1 MASAQDLYKWNPL
14 QGQYS
19 GSTNAIRAAQS
30 IGTALENL
38 GVRGNDIANVFAE
51 RAKRIQD
58 EERAYN
64 NAQVASRLNQI
75 NSVEDY
81 KNAQAEG
88 LFDPAYWRNQH
99 GDNFNYKEFTDLVA
113 NIPKNLK
120 ERGGSLDE
128 ALAYTP
134 DAKIA
139 MANVAVPA
147 AIGDSKSW
155 SEVITNNVGVLPLSF
170 VSKQAADFPNNVTNA
185 GTLAINKAN
194 QQLNERKFDSLEAE
208 KASAE
213 IQTLFGEFEDVL
225 QKQQGQAQG
234 VSSFLG
240 ELGGANIF
248 DKDGNVLL
256 GGETALGNYYN
267 KASGLGF
274 VGSPEAFRD
283 ALKNGTL
290 SASSFNSPISLIT
303 DKLNV
308 ARARI
313 NASPYLRNIYGAKL
327 DNYTKQFAK
336 FSPKLNSINPTEIQ
350 QPTALGRSGQ
360 QQQAA
365 QNQGQVVQ
373 GQAGSVQGGIQG
385 ATSSPN
391 SINLGAIFDSNNPEA
406 GTKLAASMVSLNLGT
421 SPQIPPLRA
430 GTALSVLPDA
440 VDKLAKDGS
449 FGKVASGDVDYTKEF
464 EGLGLRQGDAKNIQA
479 SYRDS
484 VNKFKAQ
491 MRIAAAQHISN
502 RTQLD
507 VKAADKLFNAFQDG
521 SVPDKIKKE
530 FGYKNKE
537 ELIEAIQYKLKDAK
551 SPSDINGMIDDLFKP
566 LVNVNW
572 NDTKATG
579 YRSEIM
585 SRVHTAIASGNY
597 NPEHIAMLVN
607 LVGKSKM
614 EDNVAFAGFYTTDAG
629 NTLKA
634 SVAATGAF
642 GIGTFKYMKDL
653 AYRMREN
660 DNYFDSK
667 GFKAAFYNRKISTK
681 DFSSRPI
688 TIHGNSKTEE
698 VSNTVNPAARKAVQD
713 ASNQANATFG
723 NWKRNL
729 VYETDTSR

>member
-1 MASAQDLYKWNPL
+1 MASAQELYRWNPL

-30 IGTALENL
+30 IGTALDNL

-58 EERAYN
+58 EEQAYN
-64 NAQVASRLNQI
+64 NAQIASRLNQI

-88 LFDPAYWRNQH
+88 LFDPTYLHNQY
-99 GDNFNYKEFTDLVA
+99 GGNFNYKEFTDLIA
-113 NIPKNLK
+113 NMPKNLK
-120 ERGGSLDE
+120 ERGGNLDE
-128 ALAYTP
+128 ALAYNP
-134 DAKIA
+134 DAKVA
-139 MANVAVPA
+139 MANAATSA
-147 AIGDSKSW
+147 AIGDKAGW
-155 SEVITNNVGVLPLSF
+155 LKNITENAGILPASF
-170 VSKQAADFPNNVTNA
+170 VSKNSAEFPGNVINA
-185 GTLAINKAN
+185 GTLEVNKRA
-194 QQLNERKFDSLEAE
+194 QDLNERRQDSLEAE
-208 KASAE
+208 KATVE
-213 IQTLFGEFEDVL
+213 IQSMFDELGDAIKNQE
-225 QKQQGQAQG
+225 GHAQT
-234 VSSFLG
+234 VTSLLG
-240 ELGGANIF
+240 EIGGANIF
-248 DKDGNVLL
+248 DKDGNVVV
-256 GGETALGNYYN
+256 GGETSISNLYT
-267 KASGLGF
+267 KAAGAGF
-274 VGSPEAFRD
+274 IGSPEAFRE
-283 ALKNGTL
+283 ALRNGTL
-290 SASSFNSPISLIT
+290 SASSFSSPVSLAT

-308 ARARI
+308 LRARI
-313 NASPYLRNIYGAKL
+313 NASPYLSNIFGTKL
-327 DNYTKQFAK
+327 NEYTKQFAK
-336 FSPKLNSINPTEIQ
+336 FSPRLSSIEPTQVQ
-350 QPTALGRSGQ
+350 QPTALGRGGQ
-360 QQQAA
+360 QQQVA
-365 QNQGQVVQ
+365 QGQV
-373 GQAGSVQGGIQG
+373 GAVQGGTQG
-385 ATSSPN
+385 GTSSPN

-421 SPQIPPLRA
+421 SPQIPPLSP
-430 GTALSVLPDA
+430 GTALSALPDA
-440 VDKLAKDGS
+440 IDNLAAKGSMGEVKSGGVDFTS
-449 FGKVASGDVDYTKEF
+449 EF
-464 EGLGLRQGDAKNIQA
+464 NGWGLRQGDAKNLQA

-491 MRIAAAQHISN
+491 MRVAAAQHISN

-537 ELIEAIQYKLKDAK
+537 ELIEAIQYKLRDAK

-585 SRVHTAIASGNY
+585 SRIHTAVASGNY

-614 EDNVAFAGFYTTDAG
+614 EDNVALFGLYTTDAG

-698 VSNTVNPAARKAVQD
+698 VSSTINPAARKAMQD
-713 ASNQANATFG
+713 AGNQASATYG
-723 NWKRNL
+723 NWKNKV
-729 VYETDTSR
+729 VYETDTPSKK

>member
-1 MASAQDLYKWNPL
+1 MASAQDLYRWNPL

-19 GSTNAIRAAQS
+19 GYTNAIRAAQTM
-30 IGTALENL
+30 GTALENL

-51 RAKRIQD
+51 RAKRMQD

-88 LFDPAYWRNQH
+88 LFDPTYWHSQYGN
-99 GDNFNYKEFTDLVA
+99 NLNYKEFTDLVT
-113 NIPKNLK
+113 NTPKNLK
-120 ERGGSLDE
+120 ERGNNLDE
-128 ALAYTP
+128 ALAYNP
-134 DAKIA
+134 DAKVA
-139 MANVAVPA
+139 MARAAVSA
-147 AIGDSKSW
+147 AIGDTKGW
-155 SEVITNNVGVLPLSF
+155 SEGITNNVGVLPSSF
-170 VSKQAADFPNNVTNA
+170 ISKAAAEFPGNVTNA
-185 GTLAINKAN
+185 RTAAVNEASQALA
-194 QQLNERKFDSLEAE
+194 ERKQDSFEAE
-208 KASAE
+208 KASTE
-213 IQTLFGEFEDVL
+213 INASLDEIGDVIKNQEGHAQTI
-225 QKQQGQAQG
+225 
-234 VSSFLG
+234 SSLLG
-240 ELGGANIF
+240 EIGSTNIF

-256 GGETALGNYYN
+256 GGETAIGNLYN
-267 KASGLGF
+267 KATGAGF
-274 VGSPEAFRD
+274 IGSPEAFRE
-283 ALKNGTL
+283 ALRNGTL
-290 SASSFNSPISLIT
+290 SASSFSSPVSVAT

-308 ARARI
+308 LRARI
-313 NASPYLRNIYGAKL
+313 NASPYLSNIFGSRL
-327 DNYTKQFAK
+327 NEYTKQFAK
-336 FSPKLNSINPTEIQ
+336 FSPKLNSINPTEVQ
-350 QPTALGRSGQ
+350 QPTALGRGGHQ
-360 QQQAA
+360 QQTVQG
-365 QNQGQVVQ
+365 QGQVVQ
-373 GQAGSVQGGIQG
+373 GQTGSVQGGTQG
-385 ATSSPN
+385 TTSSPN

-440 VDKLAKDGS
+440 IDKLAKDGS
-449 FGKVASGDVDYTKEF
+449 FGKVESGGVDYTKEF

-491 MRIAAAQHISN
+491 MRVAAAQHISN

-537 ELIEAIQYKLKDAK
+537 ELIEAIQYKLKNAK
-551 SPSDINGMIDDLFKP
+551 FPSDVNGMIDDLFKP

-585 SRVHTAIASGNY
+585 SRIHTAIASGNY

-723 NWKRNL
+723 DWKRNL

>member
-1 MASAQDLYKWNPL
+1 MASAQELYKLNPL

-19 GSTNAIRAAQS
+19 GFTNAIRAAQS

-75 NSVEDY
+75 NSDEDY

-88 LFDPAYWRNQH
+88 LFDPTYWRNQY
-99 GDNFNYKEFTDLVA
+99 GDNLNYKEFTDLVT
-113 NIPKNLK
+113 NTPKNLK

-134 DAKIA
+134 EAKVA
-139 MANVAVPA
+139 MAKAAVSS
-147 AIGDSKSW
+147 AIGDSKGW
-155 SEVITNNVGVLPLSF
+155 DEVITNNAGVLPS
-170 VSKQAADFPNNVTNA
+170 SYIGKAAADLPSNVTNA

-194 QQLNERKFDSLEAE
+194 QQLNERKFDSAEAE
-208 KASAE
+208 KASTE
-213 IQTLFGEFEDVL
+213 IQTLFDEFEDVL
-225 QKQQGQAQG
+225 QKQQGQAQS

-248 DKDGNVLL
+248 DKDGNILI

-290 SASSFNSPISLIT
+290 SASSFNSPISLAT

-313 NASPYLRNIYGAKL
+313 NANPYLKNIYGAQL
-327 DNYTKQFAK
+327 DKYIKQFER
-336 FSPKLNSINPTEIQ
+336 FSPKLVNINPTEVQ
-350 QPTALGRSGQ
+350 QPTALGRGGQ
-360 QQQAA
+360 QQQAV
-365 QNQGQVVQ
+365 QGQV
-373 GQAGSVQGGIQG
+373 GAVQGGTQG
-385 ATSSPN
+385 GTSSPN
-391 SINLGAIFDSNNPEA
+391 SINLGALFDSNNPEA

-421 SPQIPPLRA
+421 SPQIPPLSP
-430 GTALSVLPDA
+430 GTALSALPDA
-440 VDKLAKDGS
+440 IDNLAAKGSMGEVKSGGVDFTS
-449 FGKVASGDVDYTKEF
+449 EF
-464 EGLGLRQGDAKNIQA
+464 NGWRLRQGDAKNLQA
-479 SYRDS
+479 SLRDS

-491 MRIAAAQHISN
+491 MRVAAAQHISN

-537 ELIEAIQYKLKDAK
+537 ELIEAIQYKLRDAK

-585 SRVHTAIASGNY
+585 NRIHTAAASGNY
-597 NPEHIAMLVN
+597 NPEHIAMLIN

-614 EDNVAFAGFYTTDAG
+614 EDNVALFGLYTTDAG

-642 GIGTFKYMKDL
+642 GIGTFQYMRDL

-698 VSNTVNPAARKAVQD
+698 VSSTINSAARKAMQD
-713 ASNQANATFG
+713 AGNQASATYG
-723 NWKRNL
+723 NWKNKV
-729 VYETDTSR
+729 VYETDTY

>member
-1 MASAQDLYKWNPL
+1 MVSAQELYRWNPL

-19 GSTNAIRAAQS
+19 GYTNAIRAAQT

-88 LFDPAYWRNQH
+88 LFDPSYWRNQY
-99 GDNFNYKEFTDLVA
+99 GDNLNYKEFTDLVT
-113 NIPKNLK
+113 NTPKNLK

-128 ALAYTP
+128 ALAYNP
-134 DAKIA
+134 DAKVA
-139 MANVAVPA
+139 MANAATTA
-147 AIGDSKSW
+147 AIGDTTGWLKNITASK
-155 SEVITNNVGVLPLSF
+155 ELLPASF
-170 VSKQAADFPNNVTNA
+170 INKVAADLPGNVTNA
-185 GTLAINKAN
+185 RTASVNEASQALA
-194 QQLNERKFDSLEAE
+194 ERKQDSLEAE

-213 IQTLFGEFEDVL
+213 IQSMFNELGDAIKNQE
-225 QKQQGQAQG
+225 GHAQTIT
-234 VSSFLG
+234 SLLG
-240 ELGGANIF
+240 EIGGTNIF
-248 DKDGNVLL
+248 DKDGNVLV
-256 GGETALGNYYN
+256 GGETAIGNLYN
-267 KASGLGF
+267 KAAGAGF
-274 VGSPEAFRD
+274 IGSPEAFRE
-283 ALKNGTL
+283 ALRNGTL
-290 SASSFNSPISLIT
+290 SASSFSSPVSLAT

-308 ARARI
+308 LRARI
-313 NASPYLRNIYGAKL
+313 NASPYLSNMFGAKL
-327 DNYTKQFAK
+327 GEYTKQFEK
-336 FSPKLNSINPTEIQ
+336 FSPRLSKLEPTQVQ
-350 QPTALGRSGQ
+350 QPTALGRGGQ
-360 QQQAA
+360 QQQAV
-365 QNQGQVVQ
+365 QGQV
-373 GQAGSVQGGIQG
+373 GAVQGGTQG
-385 ATSSPN
+385 GTNSPN

-440 VDKLAKDGS
+440 IDNLAAKGSMGEVKSGGVDFTS
-449 FGKVASGDVDYTKEF
+449 EF
-464 EGLGLRQGDAKNIQA
+464 NGWGLRQGDAKNLQA

-491 MRIAAAQHISN
+491 MRVAAAQHISN

-537 ELIEAIQYKLKDAK
+537 ELIEAIQYKLRDAK

-585 SRVHTAIASGNY
+585 NRIHTAVASGNY
-597 NPEHIAMLVN
+597 NPEHIAMLIN

-614 EDNVAFAGFYTTDAG
+614 EDNVALFGLYTTDAG

-642 GIGTFKYMKDL
+642 GIGTFQYMRDL

-713 ASNQANATFG
+713 ANNQANATYG
-723 NWKRNL
+723 SWKRNL

>member
-19 GSTNAIRAAQS
+19 GYTNAIRAAQTM
-30 IGTALENL
+30 GTALENL

-88 LFDPAYWRNQH
+88 LFDPTYWRNQY
-99 GDNFNYKEFTDLVA
+99 GDNFNYKEFTDLVT
-113 NIPKNLK
+113 NTPKNLK

-134 DAKIA
+134 DAKVA
-139 MANVAVPA
+139 MANAAIPA
-147 AIGDSKSW
+147 AIGDSKGW
-155 SEVITNNVGVLPLSF
+155 SEVITNNAGVLPSSF

-240 ELGGANIF
+240 ELSGANIF
-248 DKDGNVLL
+248 NKDGNVLL

-327 DNYTKQFAK
+327 DDYTKQFAK
-336 FSPKLNSINPTEIQ
+336 FSPKLNSINPTEVQ
-350 QPTALGRSGQ
+350 QPTALGRGGQ
-360 QQQAA
+360 QQQAV
-365 QNQGQVVQ
+365 QGQGQVVQ
-373 GQAGSVQGGIQG
+373 GQAGSVQGGTQS
-385 ATSSPN
+385 ATNSPN

-421 SPQIPPLRA
+421 SPQIPPLKA

-440 VDKLAKDGS
+440 IDKLAKDGS

-491 MRIAAAQHISN
+491 MRVAAAQHISN

-698 VSNTVNPAARKAVQD
+698 VSNTVNPTARKAVQD

>member
-1 MASAQDLYKWNPL
+1 MASAQELYRWNPL

-30 IGTALENL
+30 IGTALDNL

-58 EERAYN
+58 EEQAYN
-64 NAQVASRLNQI
+64 NAQIASRLNQI
-75 NSVEDY
+75 NSAEDY
-81 KNAQAEG
+81 RNAQAEG
-88 LFDPAYWRNQH
+88 LFDPTYWFNKYGNRV
-99 GDNFNYKEFTDLVA
+99 NYKEFTDLVT
-113 NIPKNLK
+113 NTPKNLK

-134 DAKIA
+134 DAKVA
-139 MANVAVPA
+139 MAQAAASA
-147 AIGDSKSW
+147 AIGDAKGW
-155 SEVITNNVGVLPLSF
+155 TEGITKDASILPASF
-170 VSKQAADFPNNVTNA
+170 VSKNSAELPGNVVNA

-194 QQLNERKFDSLEAE
+194 QQLNERKFDSAEAE

-225 QKQQGQAQG
+225 QKQQRQAQG

-248 DKDGNVLL
+248 DKDGNVLV

-267 KASGLGF
+267 KASSLGF

-290 SASSFNSPISLIT
+290 SASSFNSPISLAT

-308 ARARI
+308 AKARI
-313 NASPYLRNIYGAKL
+313 NANPYLRNIYGAQL
-327 DNYTKQFAK
+327 DKYIKQFER
-336 FSPKLNSINPTEIQ
+336 FSPKLANINPTEVQ
-350 QPTALGRSGQ
+350 QPTALGRGGQ
-360 QQQAA
+360 QQQAV
-365 QNQGQVVQ
+365 QGQV
-373 GQAGSVQGGIQG
+373 GAVQGGTQG
-385 ATSSPN
+385 GTSSPN
-391 SINLGAIFDSNNPEA
+391 SINLGALFDSNNPEA
-406 GTKLAASMVSLNLGT
+406 GTKLAASMVSLNLDT
-421 SPQIPPLRA
+421 SPQIPPLSP
-430 GTALSVLPDA
+430 GTALSALPDA
-440 VDKLAKDGS
+440 IDNLAAKGSMGEVKSGGVDFTS
-449 FGKVASGDVDYTKEF
+449 EF
-464 EGLGLRQGDAKNIQA
+464 NGWRLRQGDAKNLQA
-479 SYRDS
+479 SLRDS

-491 MRIAAAQHISN
+491 MRVAAAQHISN

-537 ELIEAIQYKLKDAK
+537 ELIEAIQYKLRDAK

-585 SRVHTAIASGNY
+585 NRIHTAVASGNY

-614 EDNVAFAGFYTTDAG
+614 EDNVALFGLYTTDAG

-698 VSNTVNPAARKAVQD
+698 VSYTVNPAARKAMQD
-713 ASNQANATFG
+713 AGNQASATHG
-723 NWKRNL
+723 NWKNKV
-729 VYETDTSR
+729 VYETDTP

>member
-1 MASAQDLYKWNPL
+1 MASAQGLYKWNPL

-58 EERAYN
+58 EEQAYT
-64 NAQVASRLNQI
+64 NAQIASRLNQI

-88 LFDPAYWRNQH
+88 LLDPTYWYNKYGNRP
-99 GDNFNYKEFTDLVA
+99 NYKEFTDLVT
-113 NIPKNLK
+113 NTPKNLK

-134 DAKIA
+134 EAKVA
-139 MANVAVPA
+139 MAKAAVSS
-147 AIGDSKSW
+147 AIGDSKGW
-155 SEVITNNVGVLPLSF
+155 DEVITNNVGVLPS
-170 VSKQAADFPNNVTNA
+170 SYIGKAAADLPSNVTNA

-194 QQLNERKFDSLEAE
+194 QQLNERKFDSAEAE

-225 QKQQGQAQG
+225 QKQQVQAQG

-240 ELGGANIF
+240 ELGGASIF
-248 DKDGNVLL
+248 DKDGNVLV

-267 KASGLGF
+267 KASSLGF

-290 SASSFNSPISLIT
+290 SASSFNSPISLAT

-308 ARARI
+308 ARAQI
-313 NASPYLRNIYGAKL
+313 NANPYLRNIYGAQL
-327 DNYTKQFAK
+327 DKYIKQFER
-336 FSPKLNSINPTEIQ
+336 FSPKLVNINPTEVQ
-350 QPTALGRSGQ
+350 QPTALGRGGQ
-360 QQQAA
+360 QQQAV
-365 QNQGQVVQ
+365 QGQV
-373 GQAGSVQGGIQG
+373 GAVQGGTQG
-385 ATSSPN
+385 GTSSPN
-391 SINLGAIFDSNNPEA
+391 SINLGALFDSNNPEA

-421 SPQIPPLRA
+421 SPQIPPLSP
-430 GTALSVLPDA
+430 GTALSALPDA
-440 VDKLAKDGS
+440 IDNLAAKGSMGEVKSGGVDFTS
-449 FGKVASGDVDYTKEF
+449 EF
-464 EGLGLRQGDAKNIQA
+464 NGWRLRQGDAKNLQA
-479 SYRDS
+479 SLRDS

-491 MRIAAAQHISN
+491 MRVAAAQHISN

-537 ELIEAIQYKLKDAK
+537 ELIEAIQYKLRDAK

-585 SRVHTAIASGNY
+585 NRIHTAAASGNY
-597 NPEHIAMLVN
+597 NPEHIAMLIN

-614 EDNVAFAGFYTTDAG
+614 EDNVALFGLYTTDAG

-642 GIGTFKYMKDL
+642 GIGTFQYMRDL

-729 VYETDTSR
+729 VYEIDTSR

>member
-1 MASAQDLYKWNPL
+1 MASAQELYRWNPL

-19 GSTNAIRAAQS
+19 GSTNAIRAVQS

-58 EERAYN
+58 EEQAYN
-64 NAQVASRLNQI
+64 NAQIASRLSQI

-81 KNAQAEG
+81 RNAQAEG
-88 LFDPAYWRNQH
+88 LFDPTYLYNKFGNRV
-99 GDNFNYKEFTDLVA
+99 NYKEFTDLVT
-113 NIPKNLK
+113 NLPKNLK

-134 DAKIA
+134 NAKVA
-139 MANVAVPA
+139 MANAATSA
-147 AIGDSKSW
+147 AIGDTAGWLKNMTEHS
-155 SEVITNNVGVLPLSF
+155 GVLPASYI
-170 VSKQAADFPNNVTNA
+170 SKAAADLPGNVTNA
-185 GTLAINKAN
+185 RTASVNEASQALA
-194 QQLNERKFDSLEAE
+194 ERKQDSLEAE

-213 IQTLFGEFEDVL
+213 IQSMFDELGDAIKNQERH
-225 QKQQGQAQG
+225 AQTIT
-234 VSSFLG
+234 SLLG
-240 ELGGANIF
+240 EIGGTNIF
-248 DKDGNVLL
+248 DKDGNVLV
-256 GGETALGNYYN
+256 GSETAIGNLYT
-267 KASGLGF
+267 KAAGAGF
-274 VGSPEAFRD
+274 IGSPEAFRE
-283 ALKNGTL
+283 ALRNGTL
-290 SASSFNSPISLIT
+290 SASSFSSPISLAT

-308 ARARI
+308 LRARI
-313 NASPYLRNIYGAKL
+313 NASPYLSNMFGAKL
-327 DNYTKQFAK
+327 GEYTKQFEK
-336 FSPKLNSINPTEIQ
+336 FSPRLNSINPTEVQ
-350 QPTALGRSGQ
+350 QPTALGRGGQ
-360 QQQAA
+360 QQQAV
-365 QNQGQVVQ
+365 QGQV
-373 GQAGSVQGGIQG
+373 GAVQGGTQG
-385 ATSSPN
+385 GTSSPN
-391 SINLGAIFDSNNPEA
+391 SINLGALFDSNNPEA
-406 GTKLAASMVSLNLGT
+406 GTKLAASMVSLNLDT
-421 SPQIPPLRA
+421 SPQIPPLSP
-430 GTALSVLPDA
+430 GTALSALPDA
-440 VDKLAKDGS
+440 IDNLAAKGSMGEVKSGGVDFTS
-449 FGKVASGDVDYTKEF
+449 EF
-464 EGLGLRQGDAKNIQA
+464 NGWRLRQGDAKNLQA
-479 SYRDS
+479 SLRDS

-491 MRIAAAQHISN
+491 MRVAAAQHISN

-537 ELIEAIQYKLKDAK
+537 ELIEAIQYKLRDAK

-585 SRVHTAIASGNY
+585 NRIHTAVASGNY

-614 EDNVAFAGFYTTDAG
+614 EDNVALFGLYTTDAG

-698 VSNTVNPAARKAVQD
+698 VSYTVNPAARKAMQD
-713 ASNQANATFG
+713 AGNQASATHG
-723 NWKRNL
+723 NWKNKV
-729 VYETDTSR
+729 VYETDTP